1 MFGNVPFLANNV
13 PAVYEKIK
21 NDRLTFPSDI
31 VISDE
36 LRDVIS
42 KMLEKDPSKRIT
54 LPMLKVCVHC
64 AMAKLRLFFCF
75 FVFAWKMILFFLN
88 SLI

>member
-1 MFGNVPFLANNV
+1 M

-31 VISDE
+31 VISAE
-36 LRDVIS
+36 LRDLIS

-54 LPMLKVCVHC
+54 LPMIKVC
-64 AMAKLRLFFCF
+64 
-75 FVFAWKMILFFLN
+75 
-88 SLI
+88 SLIHIFSHMNMIFDPFSI